1 MLISKLRLCT
11 FSCIVVLSL
20 LILLVNHDFVFLY
33 RKALIIFSGDME
45 GLHERVANIGH
56 EVNHATSKTK
66 EWNKWSCKLYLEGKV
81 QLKHFYKKQAI

>member
-20 LILLVNHDFVFLY
+20 LILLVNPNFVFLY

-56 EVNHATSKTK
+56 EVNHATIISK
-66 EWNKWSCKLYLEGKV
+66 EWNKSSWKLCLEVNV
-81 QLKHFYKKQAI
+81 QVKHFYKKQAI